1 MYHTKNNTTHN
12 VGQCTATVICDTQ
25 PTENHSRLIT
35 MELVYPR
42 YIHSEFMTHRMFSR
56 NASSSRA
63 TPVKT
68 LIKDIRENPVI
79 PSKWYLNKKGMVGDT
94 LADTVDSI
102 KAMSLWAT
110 ALLNAVESAEALA
123 DLGIHKQHIN
133 RLLEP
138 FSFIRV
144 IVTATE
150 WDNFFKLRLAP
161 DAQPEIQDLAKA
173 MKASQDL
180 STPSKRYFHL
190 PYITDE
196 ELDGSIL
203 HEDLFKISS
212 ARCARVSYLKHD
224 GTKPSCEDDLQLF
237 DRLSKGGHMSPL
249 EHACC
254 HTKYYVD
261 TKWAN
266 LKGAYSYRYM
276 LENGM

>member
-1 MYHTKNNTTHN
+1 MYFTKNNTTRT
-12 VGQCTATVICDTQ
+12 VGQCTATVICDTK

-68 LIKDIRENPVI
+68 IIKEILDNPVV
-79 PSKWYLNKKGMVGDT
+79 PSKWYLNKRGMVGDT
-94 LADTVDSI
+94 LADTEDSV
-102 KAMSLWAT
+102 KAMELWTKAM
-110 ALLNAVESAEALA
+110 LKAVECAEALA
-123 DLGIHKQHIN
+123 ELGIHKQHIN

-144 IVTATE
+144 VVTATE

-173 MKASQDL
+173 IKESQD
-180 STPSKRYFHL
+180 SSIPDKIYSHL
-190 PYITDE
+190 PYINKDE
-196 ELDGSIL
+196 LNKGLSFK
-203 HEDLFKISS
+203 DLLQISS

-224 GTKPSCEDDLQLF
+224 GTKPSIQDDLDLF
-237 DRLSKGGHMSPL
+237 KRLYEGGHLSPL
-249 EHACC
+249 EHACS
-254 HTKYYVD
+254 HEMILTGKFN
-261 TKWAN
+261 AN
-266 LKGAYSYRYM
+266 LRGASSFRYM
-276 LENGM
+276 IEH